1 MPVYIDKMNARYG
14 RMIMCHMLADT
25 EEELLDMAEKIGVN
39 KKWHQYPGTYKSH
52 FDICLAKKKIA
63 LGLGAIEIDKR
74 QLSNLMKRK
83 KEIKVENGNY

>member
-1 MPVYIDKMNARYG
+1 MSVYIDKMNAQYG

-52 FDICLAKKKIA
+52 FDICLAKKKMA
-63 LGLGAIEIDKR
+63 LELGAVEIDKR
-74 QLSNLMKRK
+74 ELFHLMKSK
-83 KEIKVENGNY
+83 KG